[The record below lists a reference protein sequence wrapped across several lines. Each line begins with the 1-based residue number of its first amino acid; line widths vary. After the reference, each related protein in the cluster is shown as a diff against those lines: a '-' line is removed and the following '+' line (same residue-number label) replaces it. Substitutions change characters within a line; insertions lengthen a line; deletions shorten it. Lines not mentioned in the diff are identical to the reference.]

1 MNYKMTKEKLEQ
13 YRSLMKYLKSEGFTV
28 GRTRTGFIAVDA
40 QGVVFEC
47 SPWRTYGSVRHLLH
61 SEDFVERVDTKGIAL
76 ASWFTT
82 YMDYLRKWRVDPE
95 GVVEIKILRK
105 VVTK

>member
-1 MNYKMTKEKLEQ
+1 MNYKVTKEKAEQ
-13 YRSLMKYLKSEGFTV
+13 YRSLMRYLKSEGFTV

-47 SPWRTYGSVRHLLH
+47 SPWRTYGSVKHLLQA
-61 SEDFVERVDTKGIAL
+61 EDCVERIDTKGIPL
-76 ASWFTT
+76 ASWFTAT
-82 YMDYLRKWRVDPE
+82 IDHLRKWRTDPE
-95 GVVEIKILRK
+95 AIVENKFCRK